1 MSLKETPLDFDPC
14 QNVFVCLL
22 MFKSFHTP
30 LSKGK
35 LEKRK
40 LNHSCAEGRGGGEG
54 QREREEGERERERNG
69 KLICLVS

>member
-1 MSLKETPLDFDPC
+1 
-14 QNVFVCLL
+14 